1 MFRCKSRVMPFHFIR
16 MLMIIVTIIL
26 RLIIINL
33 STWNK
38 RALMAIINTLP
49 MPIVNRLG
57 SDMAELLWRGPI
69 EAMVMIKGLYT
80 RKHGSCRLV
89 VVILCDG
96 RLPFF
101 LMFKMASVIFSFS
114 FSAIAFYSSI
124 IHSHC
129 FNVIS
134 CLAAFC
140 MMYICPPWWWWLWLL
155 LRREGWCFS
164 LLMKL
169 LIVDSYWRLLL
180 SWLKTTICRL
190 LMWLKVVHLWLCLWL
205 RLLLVVLCHLF
216 LCHSLLSP

>member
-1 MFRCKSRVMPFHFIR
+1 MFRCKPSVMPFHFIR
-16 MLMIIVTIIL
+16 MLMIIMTIIL

-38 RALMAIINTLP
+38 RALMAVINTLP
-49 MPIVNRLG
+49 MPIVDRLG
-57 SDMAELLWRGPI
+57 SNMAELLWRGPI
-69 EAMVMIKGLYT
+69 EAMVMIKGLHP
-80 RKHGSCRLV
+80 RKHRSCRLV
-89 VVILCDG
+89 VVILCDS

-101 LMFKMASVIFSFS
+101 LMFKMASVIFSFNLS
-114 FSAIAFYSSI
+114 TIAFSSFV

-134 CLAAFC
+134 CLVAFC
-140 MMYICPPWWWWLWLL
+140 MMHISPPWWWWFWLL

-169 LIVDSYWRLLL
+169 LIVDSYWGLLL
-180 SWLKTTICRL
+180 SWLKTTISRL
-190 LMWLKVVHLWLCLWL
+190 LMYLIVVHLWLCLWL
-205 RLLLVVLCHLF
+205 WLLLVVLRHLF